1 MKTNLFKSRSLFN
14 LFIILSLFPWVQF
27 AFKNTLGIQPYVAIY
42 SLLLILLS
50 IKYVM
55 FNKIFFFFLIF
66 AFVHFIFSGLTFE
79 SITGFLSYLS
89 FCLVYIATSNFIK
102 HSKDIN
108 ISFIINF
115 ALLIYISVGLFQIYY
130 DPDFFINLI
139 NKPFGYGQ
147 IAGRGVESLASEP
160 TFLGF
165 HCLFI
170 LIFYFLYSTRN
181 NQHNAN
187 IEKFFLKKNKIFII
201 LIFFLL
207 FYISRSP
214 SAIFLFLILIF
225 CYLFLSSKFI
235 FFLILIFFFIGLK
248 ISEPSDLRFLSFLQN
263 LSNPEM
269 IIFEFSVWER
279 LLNIF
284 ISFYF
289 GILNPIG
296 NGYGDLQNFF
306 NEFWYLQPENY
317 QIGAVRISSFLGTI
331 VLELGI
337 FTFLYFLFFFIYN
350 PIRKNFSGK
359 KKILLLIFLILILI
373 QSTPISY
380 PLAAVTLSII
390 NTYSNNSFNG
400 SNKKAKTN

>member
-50 IKYVM
+50 IKYVS
-55 FNKIFFFFLIF
+55 FNKHIFFFLIF
-66 AFVHFIFSGLTFE
+66 AFAHFIFSGLTFE
-79 SITGFLSYLS
+79 SIRGFLSYLS

-147 IAGRGVESLASEP
+147 IAGRGVESLAAEP

-170 LIFYFLYSTRN
+170 LIFNFLYSIRN
-181 NQHNAN
+181 NQYNFN
-187 IEKFFLKKNKIFII
+187 ILKFFLKKNKIFII
-201 LIFFLL
+201 LTIFLL
-207 FYISRSP
+207 LYISRSP
-214 SAIFLFLILIF
+214 SAIFSFLIFIF
-225 CYLFLSSKFI
+225 CYLFLLSRFI
-235 FFLILIFFFIGLK
+235 FFLILIFFFVGLK
-248 ISEPSDLRFLSFLQN
+248 IFEPSDLRIINFLQN

-269 IIFEFSVWER
+269 IFSELSVWER
-279 LLNIF
+279 FLNIF

-289 GILNPIG
+289 GILKPLG
-296 NGYGDLQNFF
+296 NGYGELQNFF

-317 QIGAVRISSFLGTI
+317 QISAVRISSFLGTI
-331 VLELGI
+331 ALELGI
-337 FTFLYFLFFFIYN
+337 FTLLYFLFFFIYN

-359 KKILLLIFLILILI
+359 KQIFLLIFLIIILI
-373 QSTPISY
+373 QSIPISY
-380 PLAAVTLSII
+380 PFVAITLAII
-390 NTYSNNSFNG
+390 NSYCYNSFPG
-400 SNKKAKTN
+400 SNKQAKTN